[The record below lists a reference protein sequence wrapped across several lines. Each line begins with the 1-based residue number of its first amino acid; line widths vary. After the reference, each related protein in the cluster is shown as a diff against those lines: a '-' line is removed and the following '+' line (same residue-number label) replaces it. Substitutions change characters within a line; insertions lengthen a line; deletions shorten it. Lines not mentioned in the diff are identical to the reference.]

1 MHSLVRVRTV
11 YAKALDRTR
20 KSVHA
25 NFEIPLTLRVPVP
38 GEEKWCPKRFYED
51 FIKPDVTPRGVKKKK
66 KKKKIELVFIL

>member
-1 MHSLVRVRTV
+1 M

-51 FIKPDVTPRGVKKKK
+51 FIKPDVPPRGFKKKK